1 MTDYPDHP
9 GHRGVSTSVEA
20 ANDLAPRLGK
30 LQKLVL
36 DAVVE
41 ACPVGLT
48 ADELAAKV
56 HMDRWSVQPRTTEL
70 KLKGLIL
77 DSGRRRPN
85 VTGKKAIVWVAA

>member
-20 ANDLAPRLGK
+20 ANALAPRLGR

-36 DAVVE
+36 KAIVE
-41 ACPVGLT
+41 ACPAGLT
-48 ADELAAKV
+48 ADELAAKL
-56 HMDRWSVQPRTTEL
+56 HLDRWSVQPRTSEL
-70 KLKGLIL
+70 KLKELIQ

-85 VTGKKAIVWVAA
+85 VTGKKAIVWVTA